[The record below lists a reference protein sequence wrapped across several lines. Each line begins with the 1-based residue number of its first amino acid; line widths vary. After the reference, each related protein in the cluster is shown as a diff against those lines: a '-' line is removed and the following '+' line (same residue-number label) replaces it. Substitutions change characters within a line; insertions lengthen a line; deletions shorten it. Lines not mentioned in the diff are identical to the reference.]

1 MKVNIVI
8 PCKNEELYI
17 EECLNAVYNSQLNSD
32 VEFNVIVVD
41 GNSTDSSFIILNRLK
56 SQYDNLFIIKNLKE
70 ITPVAFNIGIN
81 FSRCDFLQIIG
92 ARMIISND
100 YLQKSINILS
110 NEQGIWCVGGRL
122 MNSFIN
128 SKSEAISSALDSSFA
143 VGVGNFRILNKSSY
157 VDTVSCPMFR
167 YSIFDVVGIFD
178 EELIRNQDDDFSFR
192 ILKMGGKIWFEP
204 SIVYKYYS
212 RVSINYLFQQYY
224 QYGFWKVFVNKKH
237 NTITTLRQLFPLFFI
252 FYLFFIALSVF
263 INFHPFFLS
272 PLFIY
277 FLIIG
282 RVSFSKF
289 KSLKNFLFIPL
300 VYPIVHLSYGY
311 GYLIGIIDFI
321 LLSKSPLSMSKKL
334 SR

>member
-17 EECLNAVYNSQLNSD
+17 EECLNAVYNSQLISN

-41 GNSTDSSFIILNRLK
+41 GNSTDSSLIILNRLK
-56 SQYDNLFIIKNLKE
+56 SQYDNLFIINNLKE
-70 ITPVAFNIGIN
+70 ITPVAFNMGIN
-81 FSRCDFLQIIG
+81 FSNCDFLQIVG

-110 NEQGIWCVGGRL
+110 NDQSIWCVGGRL
-122 MNSFIN
+122 INSYIN
-128 SKSEAISSALDSSFA
+128 SKSEAIASALDSSFA

-192 ILKMGGKIWFEP
+192 ILKKGGKIWFES

-212 RVSINYLFQQYY
+212 RISIYYLFQQYY

-237 NTITTLRQLFPLFFI
+237 NTITTFRQLFPLFFI

-263 INFHPFFLS
+263 VNFPPFFLL
-272 PLFIY
+272 PLFFY
-277 FLIIG
+277 FLLIG
-282 RVSFSKF
+282 RVTFFKF
-289 KSLKNFLFIPL
+289 KSLKDFYFIPL
-300 VYPIVHLSYGY
+300 VYPIVHISYGY
-311 GYLIGIIDFI
+311 GYLRGIIDFI
-321 LLSKSPLSMSKKL
+321 LLKKSPLSMSKKL